1 MKSDLLTNFFHIL
14 TYTHTQRSLWW
25 QFYCVWFSH
34 AELCGPLPRA
44 AHRGCDPE
52 THDPDRMCHDH
63 DVTVS
68 SNHWCFWWW
77 WWWFQAYMSSHGF
90 APTSVLTKS
99 MWLVTGLNLCCLK
112 LEHPTLFMP
121 ASCVF
126 MGLRHLEVT
135 LRLFFVCIV
144 MWIQDKCIRNIT
156 VLVSYFC

>member
-1 MKSDLLTNFFHIL
+1 MCIPHTVPLNKWNNEKWLVDKLFSHIDVH
-14 TYTHTQRSLWW
+14 THTQRSLWW

-90 APTSVLTKS
+90 APTSVLTVNPCG
-99 MWLVTGLNLCCLK
+99 WLLGLTFVVLNWNTQLCLCRQV
-112 LEHPTLFMP
+112 
-121 ASCVF
+121 VF
-126 MGLRHLEVT
+126 LWAYG
-135 LRLFFVCIV
+135 I
-144 MWIQDKCIRNIT
+144 
-156 VLVSYFC
+156 